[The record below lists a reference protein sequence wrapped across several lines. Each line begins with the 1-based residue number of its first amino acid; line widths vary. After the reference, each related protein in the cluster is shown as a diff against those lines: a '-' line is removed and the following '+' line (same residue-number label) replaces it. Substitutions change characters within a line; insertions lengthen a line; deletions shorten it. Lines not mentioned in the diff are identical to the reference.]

1 MCTLCFR
8 HQPDDDFPLAV
19 LSNRDEAYD
28 RPAGGW
34 DWRGSGRD
42 CFAPIDLEAGGTWI
56 GLNRNGV
63 VAALTNIFPSW
74 EGTDF
79 RSRGALVTD
88 MLQLDAA
95 AGAPEAMAQSFS
107 VYSYNKFNLLVAD
120 PLTAFV
126 FSWAGDELETFDL
139 RPGAY
144 QVNNI
149 PFDGMNRPN
158 PDVSN
163 DVWLEREEGFLR
175 EHPLVCRHGDGYGTR
190 CSHKLLIHNKGLVGS
205 RVWHLDGHPCE
216 GEFQLVHPEPGR

>member
-1 MCTLCFR
+1 MCTLFFR
-8 HQPDDDFPLAV
+8 HQPGDEFPLAV
-19 LSNRDEAYD
+19 LSNRDETYD

-34 DWRGSGRD
+34 DWRGSEKE

-56 GLNRNGV
+56 GLNRHGV

-74 EGTDF
+74 KGTGF

-107 VYSYNKFNLLVAD
+107 THSYNKFNLLVAD

-126 FSWAGDELETFDL
+126 FSWAGDELETFAL
-139 RPGAY
+139 RPGVY

-149 PFDGMNRPN
+149 LFDGMQQPDAGGPN
-158 PDVSN
+158 EM
-163 DVWLEREEGFLR
+163 WLEREVGCLT

-190 CSHKLLIHNKGLVGS
+190 CSHKLLIHEDGLERS

-216 GEFQLVHPEPGR
+216 GKFQLVHGEPGG